1 MRVMEHFD
9 NLIRTHGPTVWRVCR
24 ALVPADDAEDAWQE
38 TFLAALAA
46 YPATAPVNLRA
57 WLIGI
62 AHNKCADIH
71 RRRYREPVAI
81 SDPGAHLEPAPPPQ
95 EPHPVWAAVAALAP
109 KQRQVIAYRYLGDL
123 TYRQIAG
130 ILGGTEAAARRA
142 GADGM
147 KNLRTL
153 IAPEQMEVEE

>member
-1 MRVMEHFD
+1 MRVMEPFE

-38 TFLAALAA
+38 TFLSALAA
-46 YPATAPVNLRA
+46 YPATAPVNPRA

-81 SDPGAHLEPAPPPQ
+81 SDPGTHLEPAPPPQ
-95 EPHPVWAAVAALAP
+95 EPH
-109 KQRQVIAYRYLGDL
+109 QVIAYRYLGDL
-123 TYRQIAG
+123 TYRQIAE

-153 IAPEQMEVEE
+153 IAPEQMEVEA

>member
-1 MRVMEHFD
+1 MEPFE
-9 NLIRTHGPTVWRVCR
+9 NLIQIHGEAVWRVCR
-24 ALVPADDAEDAWQE
+24 ALVPPNDVDDAWQE
-38 TFLAALAA
+38 TFLAALRA
-46 YPATAPVNLRA
+46 YRTGRPVNPRA

-71 RRRYREPVAI
+71 RRRYREPIAI
-81 SDPGAHLEPAPPPQ
+81 TDPGAHLDPVPPPQ
-95 EPHPVWAAVAALAP
+95 EPNPVWEAVARLSQ
-109 KQRQVIAYRYLGDL
+109 KQRQVIAYRYLADL

-147 KNLRTL
+147 KNLRAMMSL
-153 IAPEQMEVEE
+153 EFMEVEEE